1 MRNQQKKH
9 VVTQNLCLLKYTHI
23 FFPVDI
29 FVMIILLKAL
39 DIIYTEPYLRLHD
52 GEQ

>member
-1 MRNQQKKH
+1 MANEEPTKKH
-9 VVTQNLCLLKYTHI
+9 VVTQNLCLLKYI
-23 FFPVDI
+23 FSVDI